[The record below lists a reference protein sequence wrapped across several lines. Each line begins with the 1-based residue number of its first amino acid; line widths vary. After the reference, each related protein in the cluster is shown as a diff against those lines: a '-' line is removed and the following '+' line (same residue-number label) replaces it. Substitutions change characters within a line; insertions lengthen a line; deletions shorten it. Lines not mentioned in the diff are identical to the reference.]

1 MNDSITQLKRYF
13 ELAGRLKLKGKARPV
28 FNFLNII
35 ATTDPEETDLD
46 WWTLRLYL
54 RRN

>member
-1 MNDSITQLKRYF
+1 MKQSLINLIALGIIFLLGTQ
-13 ELAGRLKLKGKARPV
+13 GR
-28 FNFLNII
+28 
-35 ATTDPEETDLD
+35 DWEYYETDLD